1 MYLLGYA
8 TFVKQTHQGTQA
20 VPTSKD
26 ESTQTEVSF
35 ANSKYSTFLK
45 SQDDLDSA
53 FDKLQ
58 LQYKLDE
65 VMNGEGNSVL
75 TKRNR
80 LAQTLTTYKFEDM
93 DRLANTGFRD
103 FVTLDKLKADF
114 ILVLINYTQ

>member
-53 FDKLQ
+53 FDKLR

-65 VMNGEGNSVL
+65 VMNDEGSSVL